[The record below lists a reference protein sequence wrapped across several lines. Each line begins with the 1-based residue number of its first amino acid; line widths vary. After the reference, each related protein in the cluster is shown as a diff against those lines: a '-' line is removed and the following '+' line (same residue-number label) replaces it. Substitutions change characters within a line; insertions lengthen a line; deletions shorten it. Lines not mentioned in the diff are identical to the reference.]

1 MSNKKIEGLQ
11 NQIVRNHAKE
21 EDNIYGP
28 SLSAFQNR
36 NNVQSVFL
44 EHITVKNEK
53 Q

>member
-1 MSNKKIEGLQ
+1 MTNKNIEGLQ

-21 EDNIYGP
+21 EGDIYGP
-28 SLSAFQNR
+28 TLSAFQNR
-36 NNVQSVFL
+36 NNVQSGFL

>member
-11 NQIVRNHAKE
+11 NQIVRNHAQE
-21 EDNIYGP
+21 EGDIYGP

-36 NNVQSVFL
+36 NNMPSVFL